1 MSLIRLAVGLKV
13 NGSNDKVRIGNNHV
27 IEIMGYDTMIVIFP
41 GDPNVKLVDV
51 ADVPGMAFNL
61 FSLMAAHKQGAKIHD

>member
-1 MSLIRLAVGLKV
+1 MSLIRLTVGATFDR
-13 NGSNDKVRIGNNHV
+13 SNNQVRIGNNHV
-27 IEIMGYDTMIVIFP
+27 ILVVGYDTLVVVFP
-41 GDPNVKLVDV
+41 GDLTVKLVDV